1 MVAPLDV
8 GHRFQQASNLALNEV
23 VARRRAAGEPLVH
36 LGFGES
42 LLPVPPAVRDWLA
55 DGAGRTAYG
64 PVAGDTA
71 VRAAVAGYWERRRLP
86 TAPEQII
93 VAPGSKPLLMAL
105 MAVVDGDV
113 LLPRPSWVTYAPQA
127 RLLGRPVHHVPI
139 SARYGGAPDPDALRE
154 TVRGARRRGGRPR
167 LLILTLPDNPTGT
180 LAPPEAIRR
189 LCAVAADEDLL
200 IVSDEIYRDLMHSPD
215 LPFLGPAEVA
225 GDRTVVTTGL
235 SKTLGLGGWRIG
247 AARFPEGPLGAGL
260 RAGVLAVASE
270 VWSTLA
276 GPMQEVATRVFA
288 EPPEITAHVRAGAR
302 LHGIVTRAVHR
313 IVTAA
318 GADCRAPDGGF
329 YLYPDFAPVRH
340 RLREHGVTD
349 AESLQ
354 RHLLDRLGVAVL
366 GGHHFG
372 DTPTALR
379 FRIATSLLHG
389 DDDEQRGL
397 ALRSPAPERLP
408 HVASALAH
416 LTHAFGTLTAGEGT
430 TPA

>member
-1 MVAPLDV
+1 MVASPGA
-8 GHRFQQASNLALNEV
+8 GHAFRQASNLALNEEI
-23 VARRRAAGEPLVH
+23 ARRKAAGAPLVH

-42 LLPVPPAVRDWLA
+42 LLPVPPVVRDWLA

-71 VRAAVAGYWERRRLP
+71 VRTAVAGYWERRRLP
-86 TAPEQII
+86 TDPEQVV

-127 RLLGRPVHHVPI
+127 RLFGRPVHHVPI
-139 SARYGGAPDPDALRE
+139 PAGHGGAPAPDSLRE
-154 TVRGARRRGGRPR
+154 TVRAARRHGGRPR
-167 LLILTLPDNPTGT
+167 LLVLTSPDNPTGA
-180 LAPPEAIRR
+180 LAPPEAIRQ

-200 IVSDEIYRDLMHSPD
+200 IVSDEIYRDLVHSPD
-215 LPFLGPAEVA
+215 LPFLSPAEVV

-247 AARFPEGPLGAGL
+247 AARFPDGPLGARL
-260 RAGVLAVASE
+260 RSDVLAVASE

-276 GPMQEVATRVFA
+276 GPMQEVATRVFE
-288 EPPEITAHVRAGAR
+288 EPPVITTHVRAAAG
-302 LHGIVTRAVHR
+302 LHGAVTRAVHR

-318 GADCRAPDGGF
+318 GADCRAPEGGF

-340 RLREHGVTD
+340 KLRERGVTD
-349 AESLQ
+349 AYSLQ
-354 RHLLDRLGVAVL
+354 RHLLDELGVAVL

-372 DTPTALR
+372 DCPAALR
-379 FRIATSLLHG
+379 CRIATSLLHG
-389 DDDEQRGL
+389 DDGTQRNL
-397 ALRSPAPERLP
+397 ALRSPAPERVP
-408 HVASALAH
+408 HIAAALDR
-416 LTHAFGTLTAGEGT
+416 LTHAFGTLTAGEGNAT
-430 TPA
+430 R